1 MRLKG
6 FLITIV
12 IILSLVFA
20 VLNWQILTTNLPLNL
35 IFFRTEFPVGLGLL
49 ISGVLLSIIFFVVS
63 LIDRA
68 GELRQISRLE
78 RQLEDFRHKLE
89 QKRVQELE
97 KLAQT
102 TETGFTELKSLTS
115 EKISAME
122 KESKNMLENFDSK
135 ITENLKAME
144 SKILLVRNEVAS
156 SVAKS
161 EDNLKKQVKDII
173 KS

>member
-102 TETGFTELKSLTS
+102 TETGFTELKSLTA

>member
-12 IILSLVFA
+12 IILSIVFA

-35 IFFRTEFPVGLGLL
+35 IFFRMDFPVGLGLL
-49 ISGVLLSIIFFVVS
+49 VSGVLLSIIFFVVS

-78 RQLEDFRHKLE
+78 RQLEDFRTKLE

-97 KLAQT
+97 KLAET
-102 TETGFTELKSLTS
+102 TQAGFADLKTLTT

-122 KESKNMLENFDSK
+122 KESKNMLENIDSK
-135 ITENLKAME
+135 ISENLKAME

-161 EDNLKKQVKDII
+161 EENLKKQVKDII

>member
-20 VLNWQILTTNLPLNL
+20 ILNWQILTTNLPLNL
-35 IFFRTEFPVGLGLL
+35 IFFKTEFPVGLGLL
-49 ISGVLLSIIFFVVS
+49 VSGVLLSLIFFIVS

-78 RQLEDFRHKLE
+78 RQLEDFRAKLE

-97 KLAQT
+97 KLEET
-102 TETGFTELKSLTS
+102 TQKGFNELKSSTLDKMS
-115 EKISAME
+115 VME
-122 KESKNMLENFDSK
+122 KESKIMFEGFDNSL
-135 ITENLKAME
+135 TEKLKSME

-156 SVAKS
+156 NVARS
-161 EDNLKKQVKDII
+161 EENLKKQVKEII